1 MILFLVPL
9 HLYVICKNFFCWRA
23 EKNKAHPPRQGLGK
37 DWPLLGWHPIWRSSI
52 RVQYKS
58 NDRWQNLLKEN
69 FLMQILH
76 TYKHWIIDTVC
87 VGSQCNSTG
96 HLKMPSM
103 GEEVLILQKQ
113 TLSPGNLDYPGH
125 AEQKKDSS
133 HFKNICRKIP
143 YLRPFPVRA
152 FSVFF
157 TWVYL
162 GVILT
167 STCVF

>member
-1 MILFLVPL
+1 
-9 HLYVICKNFFCWRA
+9 
-23 EKNKAHPPRQGLGK
+23 
-37 DWPLLGWHPIWRSSI
+37 
-52 RVQYKS
+52 
-58 NDRWQNLLKEN
+58 
-69 FLMQILH
+69 
-76 TYKHWIIDTVC
+76 
-87 VGSQCNSTG
+87 
-96 HLKMPSM
+96 MPSM

-133 HFKNICRKIP
+133 RFKNICRKIP